1 MKYIRLFWLSILVV
15 LLTGLELIFRGLE
28 AVFQA
33 VIGVITD
40 LLTYFIF
47 AIPLFLALILFYVM
61 ATEGFLNV
69 LSVLLVLGVLLF
81 LVFLVLG
88 VLGAVFIS
96 AVGVVI
102 SACLKVIGIIVVLI
116 EICSNKIS
124 EWNDAVL
131 SRMLREAEYR
141 I

>member
-69 LSVLLVLGVLLF
+69 LSVLLLLGVLLF

-88 VLGAVFIS
+88 VLGAVLIS

-102 SACLKVIGIIVVLI
+102 SACLKVI
-116 EICSNKIS
+116 
-124 EWNDAVL
+124 
-131 SRMLREAEYR
+131 R